1 MRVNTIVE
9 TSRGLQP
16 IDLNDRMFQRRVIYF
31 SEEVTRESCRELNMQ
46 LMMLETEHP
55 GQRIVLYIDS
65 PGGSVDSGLA
75 VYDTIRLISSPVTTV
90 VMGMAASMGSLIFL
104 AGENRI
110 MLPNS
115 RLLIHDPYI
124 PSGTS
129 GKPLLLQEELE
140 KLMKMREKTAK
151 IIAER
156 TGQTLEWVYERTKS
170 DYVMDACE
178 ALSCGAATAI
188 GSYVPH
194 TPGCLLLPDEA
205 E

>member
-1 MRVNTIVE
+1 MKVNTIIE
-9 TSRGLQP
+9 TSRGMQP
-16 IDLNDRMFQRRVIYF
+16 IDLTDRMFQRRVIYF

-46 LMMLETEHP
+46 LMMLEAENP
-55 GQRIVLYIDS
+55 GQPIVLFIDS

-75 VYDTIRLISSPVTTV
+75 VYDTIRLITSPVTTV

-104 AGENRI
+104 AGEKRI
-110 MLPNS
+110 MLPNA

-140 KLMKMREKTAK
+140 KLMKIREKTAK

-156 TGQTLEWVYERTKS
+156 TGQTLEWVYERTKT
-170 DYVMDACE
+170 DYIMDAAE

-194 TPGCLLLPDEA
+194 TAGCLILPEQPD
-205 E
+205 